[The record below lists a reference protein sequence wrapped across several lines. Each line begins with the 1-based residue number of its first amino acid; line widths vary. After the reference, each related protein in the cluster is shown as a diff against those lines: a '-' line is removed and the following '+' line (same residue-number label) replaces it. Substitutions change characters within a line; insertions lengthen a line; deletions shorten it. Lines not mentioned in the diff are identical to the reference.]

1 MWFIDSGNL
10 CFIFI
15 LKEKINKGLS
25 FNIVYFPNFEISASL
40 QLAPPSN
47 KHRTSQFQNTVE
59 EIRYKKC

>member
-1 MWFIDSGNL
+1 MFHFYFERKND
-10 CFIFI
+10 
-15 LKEKINKGLS
+15 KGLL
-25 FNIVYFPNFEISASL
+25 FDIVYFPNFEISASL